1 MAHQLITFRHVLQK
15 GASAK
20 PSLTMLAMPR
30 GSRVPS
36 SISGLR
42 GLPLLRKVIARNL
55 QCRTCMELLLQRDY
69 LLTCLWIRKYD
80 RSWVGRLPCCSMS
93 MMIYSRATSYMDMKE
108 LEYDSHLVWFQE
120 PRTQRRRDLTVA
132 TATPLSRQFTSVPG
146 FTQIGEPVRFQRLT
160 SSRLTKVV
168 GDAQCLCLSSLDA
181 KLSAYGLVVPYRSLR
196 ASIWAMSWR
205 VCQRR

>member
-1 MAHQLITFRHVLQK
+1 
-15 GASAK
+15 
-20 PSLTMLAMPR
+20 
-30 GSRVPS
+30 
-36 SISGLR
+36 
-42 GLPLLRKVIARNL
+42 
-55 QCRTCMELLLQRDY
+55 
-69 LLTCLWIRKYD
+69 
-80 RSWVGRLPCCSMS
+80 
-93 MMIYSRATSYMDMKE
+93 MDMKE

-196 ASIWAMSWR
+196 ASI
-205 VCQRR
+205 